1 MRFPYVS
8 CLVIACAWLAGTMSV
23 VAQHEQHEH
32 PAGEP
37 EKLGKV
43 NFPVSCDAALQLQFN
58 RAVAMLH
65 SFWYEKAN
73 EEFAAVA
80 KKDPACAMAYWGIA
94 MTLYHPIW
102 ESPGPAAL
110 KQGSEA
116 VAKAK
121 LAAPKTER
129 ERDYISA
136 IETFYKDSDKL
147 DHHTR
152 ALAYEKAMEQ
162 LHSSLSR

>member
-1 MRFPYVS
+1 MRSPRIS
-8 CLVIACAWLAGTMSV
+8 CLVAACAWLTCATSA

-32 PAGEP
+32 SAVEP

-43 NFPVSCDAALQLQFN
+43 NFSISSDAAVQQQFN

-65 SFWYEKAN
+65 SFWYEKA
-73 EEFAAVA
+73 EQEFAALA

-102 ESPGPAAL
+102 EAPGAAAL

-116 VAKAK
+116 VAKARS
-121 LAAPKTER
+121 AAPKR
-129 ERDYISA
+129 
-136 IETFYKDSDKL
+136 
-147 DHHTR
+147 
-152 ALAYEKAMEQ
+152 
-162 LHSSLSR
+162 